1 MMLRS
6 RFVFIV
12 FYLTA
17 VMVFAVYLRGANNR
31 TFYDIWQ
38 CRSEQTRLIQELGTK
53 QLLLE
58 KLINPA
64 AISQRYDQPD
74 ANK

>member
-1 MMLRS
+1 MLRF
-6 RFVFIV
+6 RFVFVV

-31 TFYDIWQ
+31 IFYEIWQ
-38 CRSEQTRLIQELGTK
+38 YRVEQTRLIQELGNR

-64 AISQRYDQPD
+64 AISQGYDQPD
-74 ANK
+74 ADK